1 MSLWHDLYHGDTR
14 FDFFG
19 NRRRWFAM
27 SGVII
32 GVSLLALVFLRLD
45 LSVDFRGG
53 TLVEFPNPN
62 GVSVADVRAV
72 VNDSGA
78 KVQQVGGSGIRVQT
92 AQLEPADEDALVAD
106 LADLLGVD
114 VADASRQSVGPTFG
128 SQVTRSAVRALIVFL
143 IVIALY
149 MAWRLEWK
157 MAGAAIFALMHD
169 LIFTSGIY
177 ALTGLEVTPA
187 TVIAILTILGFS
199 LYDTVVVFDKMQEN
213 VRERGD
219 RHTYGAIVNMSMNE
233 VLMRS
238 INTSLISLLPIG
250 SLLIVGSF
258 LLGATTLREFALALF
273 VGVATSMYSSI
284 FLAAPLV
291 GMWKEREDHWIKV
304 RRRLERRGSAEEF
317 APHAMAPAAAGTP
330 SVPHAPTPRTAVS
343 TGAVP
348 RPPRKRQKKRG

>member
-19 NRRRWFAM
+19 NRRRWFAL

-32 GVSLLALVFLRLD
+32 AVSLFALIFLRLE

-53 TLVEFPNPN
+53 TQIEFANPN
-62 GVSVADVRAV
+62 DVALASVRELVDGAGIG
-72 VNDSGA
+72 SA

-92 AQLEPADEDALVAD
+92 TQLDAATEDELVAA

-114 VADASRQSVGPTFG
+114 PADASRQSVGPTFG
-128 SQVTRSAVRALIVFL
+128 SQVTRSAVRALVVFL

-187 TVIAILTILGFS
+187 TVIAILTILGYS
-199 LYDTVVVFDKMQEN
+199 LYDTVVVFDKLQEN
-213 VRERGD
+213 EKERGD
-219 RHTYGAIVNMSMNE
+219 RHTYGAIVNMSMNQ

-250 SLLIVGSF
+250 SLLVVGSF

-273 VGVATSMYSSI
+273 IGVATSIYSSI

-291 GMWKEREDHWIKV
+291 GMWKERESHWIKT
-304 RRRLERRGSAEEF
+304 RHRLERRGVAEEF
-317 APHAMAPAAAGTP
+317 AVHETAGRPGAASAPP
-330 SVPHAPTPRTAVS
+330 VS
-343 TGAVP
+343 GAVP
-348 RPPRKRQKKRG
+348 RPPRKRQKGPRR